1 MQTAIAYS
9 RILRQIASHK
19 TEQEKVHAEQRLH
32 GISSRVERSSTPTSA
47 HGPSACSARVPRRAY
62 RRK

>member
-32 GISSRVERSSTPTSA
+32 GISSRVERSSTPTNVRPQQNA
-47 HGPSACSARVPRRAY
+47 QH
-62 RRK
+62 